1 MHSVIHDNTL
11 VFGCA
16 RADDGAYENYA
27 KGTIYWSKI
36 WYADLGDEVC
46 SNIAYWP
53 HEAINFEMCGFKRY
67 YLSNNA
73 SKRSSMT
80 FLASVPLSRKMALSS
95 STATTGGW
103 ANFTLNTYL
112 NSRIY
117 SAFPI
122 KWKQLIKQVK
132 IKSSIGDKSTEIS
145 SSDCYIAIPAAIQI
159 DSRKTN
165 EPYINED
172 SAIDY
177 FTTDGSRILYDK
189 DGNAVEYWTR
199 SPDAG
204 YINYMLRVRTNG
216 TLYSFDYPNSEKA
229 IRILFSI

>member
-1 MHSVIHDNTL
+1 
-11 VFGCA
+11 
-16 RADDGAYENYA
+16 
-27 KGTIYWSKI
+27 
-36 WYADLGDEVC
+36 
-46 SNIAYWP
+46 
-53 HEAINFEMCGFKRY
+53 
-67 YLSNNA
+67 
-73 SKRSSMT
+73 MT